1 MERKSIQS
9 ELALLL
15 LVLGL
20 IAAAAAI
27 ATAATADDLLQFLG
41 VELLHLATPFEFDGL

>member
-27 ATAATADDLLQFLG
+27 AAAANDLLQFLG